1 LIPSVLKSGVK
12 TFNIFK
18 IKNILMLGGFEIV
31 GFKAKK
37 NKKTNKQK
45 QKKPSHAKEIYPE
58 IMKYS

>member
-1 LIPSVLKSGVK
+1 
-12 TFNIFK
+12 
-18 IKNILMLGGFEIV
+18 MLGGFEIV